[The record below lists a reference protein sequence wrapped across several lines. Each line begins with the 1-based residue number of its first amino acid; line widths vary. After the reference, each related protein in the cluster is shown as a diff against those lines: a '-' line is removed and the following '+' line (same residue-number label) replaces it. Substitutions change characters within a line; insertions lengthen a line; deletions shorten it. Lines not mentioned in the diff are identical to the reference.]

1 MAALQL
7 HSPVVEAGDRPEKW
21 TAHGE
26 PFYTFE
32 NSDKPSILLKHEHFH
47 FTFNNKETTKDLNP
61 KKVTKLAYYNALEK
75 FTKNLTKSQNGE
87 TLQSECKKK
96 VDQVEDQIH
105 QRDTEIPDLS
115 KTEESL
121 SEKLT

>member
-1 MAALQL
+1 M
-7 HSPVVEAGDRPEKW
+7 R
-21 TAHGE
+21 
-26 PFYTFE
+26 
-32 NSDKPSILLKHEHFH
+32 SIIETDPNPIGLI
-47 FTFNNKETTKDLNP
+47 TTKLSVNHHWINLINIFLSLRGFQKPKTSWAAKELNP
-61 KKVTKLAYYNALEK
+61 KKVTKLACYNALEK
-75 FTKNLTKSQNGE
+75 FTKNLTTTQNGE

-105 QRDTEIPDLS
+105 QRDTEILDLS